1 MKYVLFYV
9 LSCLFLTIL
18 QELIL
23 IDIDYAFTNLMVT
36 FFDRQDWCIK
46 CLVWTKFELV
56 PGAREAVLSAK
67 WDLNRLQNVVQA
79 VSKGRYQNRSI
90 EKLRG
95 AAERKRTIDRNR
107 RCGGI

>member
-1 MKYVLFYV
+1 M
-9 LSCLFLTIL
+9 
-18 QELIL
+18 IL
-23 IDIDYAFTNLMVT
+23 IDIDYAVTDLMVT

-46 CLVWTKFELV
+46 CHAWTKFESV
-56 PGAREAVLSAK
+56 PRAREAVLSAK

-79 VSKGRYQNRSI
+79 VREGRYQDRSI

-95 AAERKRTIDRNR
+95 AAERKRTIDRKR